1 MNYTK
6 KSFSVGCPN
15 DVTQDK
21 WDKIFK
27 KDGESKRG
35 VLRRCEACD
44 RTRYTWK
51 VDGEW
56 ICSTCIDAQGGFVG
70 ETHYD

>member
-1 MNYTK
+1 MTK
-6 KSFSVGCPN
+6 FANKSFSVPGPGIS
-15 DVTQDK
+15 QEK

-27 KDGESKRG
+27 KDGESERG
-35 VLRRCEACD
+35 VLRKCEACD

-51 VDGEW
+51 VEGEW